1 MVRPEDRREITDV
14 RRLAAL
20 AHPLRMALLSH
31 LIAFGPRTASECAE
45 RSTPRR
51 PIAAGTCGSWRST
64 GFVERAGEAT
74 DGRQRPWRVAATG
87 FRLDPAE
94 DTPAMRS
101 AVQALASVQLD
112 EELRLARAYLRHE
125 DELPEPWRHSAE
137 FNTYGLLVTAD
148 EVHDLAERLDAL
160 IRPYLAPTRDDAP
173 EGARP
178 VHLMLA
184 AYLRPDAPPDARSDG
199 PAETR

>member
-1 MVRPEDRREITDV
+1 MARPEDRREITDV

-20 AHPLRMALLSH
+20 AHPLRVALLSH
-31 LIAFGPRTASECAE
+31 LMAFGPRTASECAE
-45 RSTPRR
+45 AIDASPSN
-51 PIAAGTCGSWRST
+51 CSWHLRQLEKT
-64 GFVERAGEAT
+64 GFVERAGQAT

-87 FRLDPAE
+87 FRLVPAE
-94 DTPAMRS
+94 DTPAMWS